1 MKRQETLYIFLDLTK
16 LNAMANIRDL
26 KKDINYVL
34 GEIIEMAVD
43 MEKVNPEMD
52 KSKTAA
58 IIDEAINAFD
68 AFSSRIHEKGVENK
82 RAHYRAITN
91 DLETKGNELIAQLN
105 VL

>member
-1 MKRQETLYIFLDLTK
+1 MKHQEILSNFRDPTK
-16 LNAMANIRDL
+16 TNIMANIRDL
-26 KKDINYVL
+26 KKNINYVL

-68 AFSSRIHEKGVENK
+68 AFSSRIYEKGVENK
-82 RAHYRAITN
+82 HMHYRAIIN
-91 DLETKGNELIAQLN
+91 DLEAKGNELITKLN
-105 VL
+105 AL